1 MRLFNTLTG
10 KKENF
15 EIKDKKVRI
24 YACGPTVYNF
34 FHIGN
39 ARSFIAYDVL
49 RRYLEFL
56 GNEVI
61 FVQNFTDVDDKLIKQ
76 SVEEGITV
84 KEIAEKYIK
93 EYYTDADGL
102 NILRASVNPRAT
114 ENIDE
119 IINMIASLIEKGFA
133 YEQNGDVYFRVR
145 ADKNYGQL
153 IKQDI
158 NDLEAGARID
168 VNEIKEDNLDFA
180 LWKAY
185 KPGEPFW
192 ESPWGRGR
200 PGWHIECSAMAK
212 RYLGETIDIH
222 CGGIDL
228 VFPHHENEIAQSE
241 CANGCKFSR
250 FWFHVAF
257 INIDNKKMSKSKGNF
272 FTVRDLAQKY
282 GYEPLR
288 YFAATSY
295 YRSPINYDTE
305 IIEQAKT
312 SLERLRNCLDN
323 LDFLLKSA
331 EGTIKESEKSVAKLI
346 SGYRDRFI
354 EAMDDDLNAA
364 NATAVI
370 FELVRDINRTVNS
383 SSSKELIALAR
394 EKFMELVN
402 VLGLLFEDRKV
413 SVDTVWIEKEIS
425 RRAQAKKDK
434 DYALADQIREYLKE
448 KGVILEDTAQGV
460 KWRII

>member
-185 KPGEPFW
+185 KPG
-192 ESPWGRGR
+192 
-200 PGWHIECSAMAK
+200 
-212 RYLGETIDIH
+212 
-222 CGGIDL
+222 
-228 VFPHHENEIAQSE
+228 
-241 CANGCKFSR
+241 
-250 FWFHVAF
+250 
-257 INIDNKKMSKSKGNF
+257 
-272 FTVRDLAQKY
+272 
-282 GYEPLR
+282 
-288 YFAATSY
+288 
-295 YRSPINYDTE
+295 
-305 IIEQAKT
+305 
-312 SLERLRNCLDN
+312 
-323 LDFLLKSA
+323 
-331 EGTIKESEKSVAKLI
+331 
-346 SGYRDRFI
+346 
-354 EAMDDDLNAA
+354 
-364 NATAVI
+364 
-370 FELVRDINRTVNS
+370 
-383 SSSKELIALAR
+383 
-394 EKFMELVN
+394 
-402 VLGLLFEDRKV
+402 
-413 SVDTVWIEKEIS
+413 
-425 RRAQAKKDK
+425 
-434 DYALADQIREYLKE
+434 
-448 KGVILEDTAQGV
+448 
-460 KWRII
+460 

>member
-383 SSSKELIALAR
+383 SSSKELIVLAR

-448 KGVILEDTAQGV
+448 KGVILEDTPQGV
-460 KWRII
+460 KWRIM

>member
-448 KGVILEDTAQGV
+448 KGVILEDTPQGV

>member
-241 CANGCKFSR
+241 CANGSKFSR

-331 EGTIKESEKSVAKLI
+331 EGTIKESEKPVAKLI

-448 KGVILEDTAQGV
+448 KGVILEDTPQGV
-460 KWRII
+460 KWRIM

>member
-39 ARSFIAYDVL
+39 ARSFISYDVL

-383 SSSKELIALAR
+383 SSSKELIVLAR

-448 KGVILEDTAQGV
+448 KGVILEDTPQGV
-460 KWRII
+460 KWRIM

>member
-39 ARSFIAYDVL
+39 ARSFISYDVL

-413 SVDTVWIEKEIS
+413 SVDPVWIEKEIS

-448 KGVILEDTAQGV
+448 KGVILEDTPQGV
-460 KWRII
+460 KWRIM

>member
-448 KGVILEDTAQGV
+448 KGVILEDTPQGV
-460 KWRII
+460 KWRIM

>member
-282 GYEPLR
+282 GYQPLR

-383 SSSKELIALAR
+383 SSSKELIVLAR

-448 KGVILEDTAQGV
+448 KGVILEDTPQGV
-460 KWRII
+460 KWRIM

>member
-394 EKFMELVN
+394 EKFIELVN

-413 SVDTVWIEKEIS
+413 SVDPVWIEKEIS

-448 KGVILEDTAQGV
+448 KGVILEDTPQGV
-460 KWRII
+460 KWRIM